1 MPFFTKIMIHF
12 FAKILIHFCYFEEN
26 VCYFGALD
34 MADTLSLNFSNDVNT
49 LNYQKP
55 LLD

>member
-1 MPFFTKIMIHF
+1 MLFR
-12 FAKILIHFCYFEEN
+12 
-26 VCYFGALD
+26 ALD

-49 LNYQKP
+49 LNYQEP